1 LNNVFIIQMV
11 NIKNKQEIEVM
22 REGCKKT
29 AQIVE
34 ELGKNVKPGVNTLE
48 IDEFA
53 EKLILNMGGTPAFKG
68 YGKESGYPF
77 PATICASINNEVV
90 HGIPKKDRILQEG
103 DIFKIDTGMIYNGM
117 FTDMTRAFAVG
128 KISDEKKKIISV
140 AKGAFYAGL
149 EKIRPDGFLSD
160 YSKAVQKYVE
170 KNGFSVV
177 RDLTSHGIGKNL
189 HESPQILNFYHKGY
203 QNLRLQAGMTFALE
217 PIINAGSPEII
228 TGKDGWTL
236 ETMDGSLSGH
246 WENTILI
253 TENGTEILTL
263 P

>member
-1 LNNVFIIQMV
+1 MQTAII
-11 NIKNKQEIEVM
+11 KTKKEIAIM

-29 AQIVE
+29 AQIME
-34 ELGKNVKPGVNTLE
+34 KLGKSAKPGISALKINEL
-48 IDEFA
+48 A

-68 YGKESGYPF
+68 YGGENGSPF
-77 PATICASINNEVV
+77 PSAICASINNEVV
-90 HGIPKKDRILQEG
+90 HGIPKKEKVLREG
-103 DIFKIDTGMIYNGM
+103 DIFKIDTGMVYKGM
-117 FTDMTRAFAVG
+117 YTDMARTFAVG

-149 EKIRPDGFLSD
+149 EKMRPDGLLSD

-189 HESPQILNFYHKGY
+189 HESPQILNYYHKGY
-203 QNLRLQAGMTFALE
+203 QDLRLRAGMTFALE
-217 PIINAGSPEII
+217 PIISAGSPEII

-253 TENGTEILTL
+253 TENGAEILTL
-263 P
+263 PR